1 VATEHGSPT
10 WRLAVLKRD
19 RELLVRLATVNR
31 RCGDLVLDLLST
43 QVDDTAYA
51 ASLSNLGEA
60 FRSMGAE
67 MCERAAELDPHVI
80 DAAPANGLPSGHP
93 S

>member
-1 VATEHGSPT
+1 M
-10 WRLAVLKRD
+10 LKRD

-51 ASLSNLGEA
+51 ASLSSLGEA
-60 FRSMGAE
+60 FRSMGTE
-67 MCERAAELDPHVI
+67 MRERAAELHPHVI
-80 DAAPANGLPSGHP
+80 DGSAANGLPSGRP